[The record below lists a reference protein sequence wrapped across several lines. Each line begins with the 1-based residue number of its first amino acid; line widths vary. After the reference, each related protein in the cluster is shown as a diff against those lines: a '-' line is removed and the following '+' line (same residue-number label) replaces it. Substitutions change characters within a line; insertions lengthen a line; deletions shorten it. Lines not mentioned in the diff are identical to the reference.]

1 MIKLLAVDIDGT
13 LLDSRGQLPAA
24 NAQAIAEARA
34 AGVEIVLATGRRYEF
49 ARQVFE
55 PLEGPLTLILS
66 NGAVV
71 KRRDGTTITRH
82 LLPRDIARD
91 ILARVPHRD
100 GAAVTFDRPG
110 AGQVVFETI
119 DWDHPRHGRFF
130 AANRPY
136 LDAVSPLEACLT
148 EDPVQLMFSG
158 GCGEMRAVYDSL
170 FGGDDYNVA
179 LTEYLDRD
187 FSLVDILRAGC
198 SKGAALREWAEMRR
212 LRRDEVMAV
221 GDNHNDVDML
231 EFAGTAVVMGNACA
245 DLKGRGWCVTASN
258 DACGLATAIETFVLA
273 GAS

>member
-1 MIKLLAVDIDGT
+1 MIRLLAIDIDGT

-24 NAQAIAEARA
+24 NARAIAEAGA

-49 ARQVFE
+49 AREVFE
-55 PLEGPLTLILS
+55 PLEGALTLILS

-71 KRRDGTTITRH
+71 KQRDGTTLARH
-82 LLPRDIARD
+82 VLPREIARD
-91 ILARVPHRD
+91 LLARVPYRD
-100 GAAVTFDRPG
+100 GAAVTFDRSGPE
-110 AGQVVFETI
+110 QVIFETI

-136 LDAVSPLEACLT
+136 LGAVSPLEACLT

-158 GCGEMRAVYDSL
+158 GCDEMRAVFESL
-170 FGGDDYNVA
+170 RGGDGYSVA

-198 SKGAALREWAEMRR
+198 SKGASLGEWAAKRGW
-212 LRRDEVMAV
+212 RRDEVMAI
-221 GDNHNDVDML
+221 GDNHNDVEML

-258 DACGLATAIETFVLA
+258 DECGLARAVEMFVLA
-273 GAS
+273 RAS